1 MLSVGERGSG
11 PSRATLSRLRAGSGG
26 NGGMSMSKKSGFT
39 LIELLIVV
47 VIIGIL
53 ASIAI
58 PKFYAS
64 REKSFVSTMKS
75 DLKNLATYQ
84 EMHHNGAYTYSTS
97 LSTLE
102 MVPSVG
108 VTITINEATGQGW
121 AATASHAGLISEQC
135 GIYQGNAAVAGG
147 DPGAAEGVIAC
158 TR

>member
-1 MLSVGERGSG
+1 
-11 PSRATLSRLRAGSGG
+11 
-26 NGGMSMSKKSGFT
+26 MSKKSGFT

-58 PKFYAS
+58 PKYNS
-64 REKSFVSTMKS
+64 TREKSFIATMKS

-84 EMHHNGAYTYSTS
+84 EIHHDVSFTYSTS

-102 MVPSVG
+102 MVETSG
-108 VTITINEATGQGW
+108 VTITINEATGGGW
-121 AATASHAGLISEQC
+121 AATAVHAGLEASEHC

-147 DPGAAEGVIAC
+147 DPGVAEGVIAC
-158 TR
+158 TL